1 MATDNPWG
9 SPNPYLG
16 GLASANQSAVTQTPG
31 LQQNMSQLQN
41 KISSLGGQDSGNGM
55 ATNNSYPAYANSYG
69 LGTQVNQQ
77 SQAAP
82 QSAAPAPAPAPTQ
95 TIPGSPT
102 SQDDLMQALNATAQ
116 NVASR
121 GFNPWS
127 LTGEANA
134 RGK

>member
-1 MATDNPWG
+1 MASDNPWG

-16 GLASANQSAVTQTPG
+16 GLASANQNAVTQTPG

-69 LGTQVNQQ
+69 LGTQVNQT

-82 QSAAPAPAPAPTQ
+82 QNAAPAPTQ
-95 TIPGSPT
+95 ATPGAASSP
-102 SQDDLMQALNATAQ
+102 DYLMQALNATAQ